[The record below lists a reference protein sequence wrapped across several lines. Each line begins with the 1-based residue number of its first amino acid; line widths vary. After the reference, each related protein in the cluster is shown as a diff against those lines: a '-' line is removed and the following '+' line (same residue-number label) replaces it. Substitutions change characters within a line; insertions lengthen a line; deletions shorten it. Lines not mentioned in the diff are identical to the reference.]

1 MTQHFLDT
9 IVSNTLARNHRL
21 PSLESMLDTLEA
33 KPTVSFSGALATDGL
48 SLIAEVKAASPSKGI
63 IREDFWPLD
72 IAKEFQKKGASALS
86 VLTEPDF
93 FLGKLAYL
101 ETISEQLTLPT
112 LRKDFILDKRQIV
125 EAKQAG
131 AAAVL
136 LIVAILEPEQLKE
149 LYTFTQEI
157 GLDALI
163 EIHQIDEL
171 EVLRAL
177 PDVKLIGV
185 NNRDLHSFTTNTQ
198 QLFNCLPRIKDMY
211 PDALIVAESGY
222 QHSSDLTRLETEG
235 VDAVLIGEGLAKN
248 QHLID
253 FFLRDTGIKP
263 TL

>member
-1 MTQHFLDT
+1 MRFVRD
-9 IVSNTLARNHRL
+9 IVRSIKDDGDYKTLYAHLFPN
-21 PSLESMLDTLEA
+21 
-33 KPTVSFSGALATDGL
+33 
-48 SLIAEVKAASPSKGI
+48 
-63 IREDFWPLD
+63 
-72 IAKEFQKKGASALS
+72 
-86 VLTEPDF
+86 
-93 FLGKLAYL
+93 
-101 ETISEQLTLPT
+101 
-112 LRKDFILDKRQIV
+112 
-125 EAKQAG
+125 
-131 AAAVL
+131 
-136 LIVAILEPEQLKE
+136 
-149 LYTFTQEI
+149 
-157 GLDALI
+157 
-163 EIHQIDEL
+163 
-171 EVLRAL
+171 RAL